1 MLPRLAPDSAVCQKQ
16 KNCAEDRSNEPCT
29 VVPRID
35 VEATSKKTRYECTG
49 DANGRCDQTPSRIRA
64 GRKHLGNNTD
74 HKPNQQCPK
83 NVHDAFD
90 RNCSDLSTKKTFFG
104 LACISSIRLNPVEMK
119 KPDALKTL
127 LEDAKNYAEFSM
139 RNIGHVPPTML
150 AVTPEGTL
158 TFLPDGLEDEKAKTS
173 FANTARM
180 ICIGYGAT
188 AVVMILESWAT
199 FAKNGK
205 RLDDTPPSE
214 AMDRKEFVV
223 LMAEAVGFKTTEFM
237 PILRTDA
244 GGFFGFGEFDS
255 SQLNGFQGR
264 FAETLP
270 PIKPDKK
277 RMEMAQTLL
286 QVMGVTKSSL
296 QSKPGRN

>member
-1 MLPRLAPDSAVCQKQ
+1 MKS
-16 KNCAEDRSNEPCT
+16 S
-29 VVPRID
+29 
-35 VEATSKKTRYECTG
+35 
-49 DANGRCDQTPSRIRA
+49 
-64 GRKHLGNNTD
+64 
-74 HKPNQQCPK
+74 
-83 NVHDAFD
+83 
-90 RNCSDLSTKKTFFG
+90 
-104 LACISSIRLNPVEMK
+104 LACISLIRLNHVEMK

-150 AVTPEGTL
+150 AMTPEGTL
-158 TFLPDGLEDEKAKTS
+158 TFLPDGLEDEKAKDS
-173 FANTARM
+173 FTNTARM

-214 AMDRKEFVV
+214 AFDRKEFVV
-223 LMAEAVGFKTTEFM
+223 LMAEAVGIKTTEFM

-277 RMEMAQTLL
+277 MMEMAQMLL

>member
-29 VVPRID
+29 LAPRID

-49 DANGRCDQTPSRIRA
+49 DANARCDQTPSRIRA

-83 NVHDAFD
+83 NVHDSFD
-90 RNCSDLSTKKTFFG
+90 RNCLDLSTKKTFFG
-104 LACISSIRLNPVEMK
+104 LACISIFHFTPNAMK
-119 KPDALKTL
+119 DTLKL
-127 LEDAKNYAEFSM
+127 LVTEARNYAEFSM

-150 AVTPEGTL
+150 AMTPEGTL

-180 ICIGYGAT
+180 ICAGYGAT

-223 LMAEAVGFKTTEFM
+223 LMGETTGRKTTEFM

-255 SQLNGFQGR
+255 SGLEGFQGR
-264 FAETLP
+264 FTEMLP
-270 PIKPDKK
+270 PIKPDGQM
-277 RMEMAQTLL
+277 REMVRLLL
-286 QVMGVTKSSL
+286 QKMGVTKNLL
-296 QSKPGRN
+296 QPKPGRN